1 MKGRAIEGVMDVDA
15 DEGSQTPD
23 YLDQEVMFSEDLNK
37 LVNRYITDEF
47 DLSVMQI
54 IGMLTTKAHALMRQ

>member
-1 MKGRAIEGVMDVDA
+1 MPVDEDSPEA
-15 DEGSQTPD
+15 PD
-23 YLDQEVMFSEDLNK
+23 YLDQEVMFAEDLNK
-37 LVNRYITDEF
+37 LVSRYVNDEF